1 MDYIHANHYIV
12 PESAVW
18 ELMYFGKSCAD
29 EKFRANK
36 IKTKEKRNMGLKEFF
51 EDKKRVVNDPE
62 VVLSLEKVEKLIDG
76 KGRVLLRESG
86 TEPVIRIMVE
96 SETVELCEKYADII
110 ASIIK
115 ERGHLSE

>member
-1 MDYIHANHYIV
+1 MCDRKMPLSKLAEPIMRYPQYLVNLSV
-12 PESAVW
+12 
-18 ELMYFGKSCAD
+18 K
-29 EKFRANK
+29 
-36 IKTKEKRNMGLKEFF
+36 
-51 EDKKRVVNDPE
+51 DKKRVVNDPE

-86 TEPVIRIMVE
+86 TEPVVRIMVE

-115 ERGHLSE
+115 ETGHLSE